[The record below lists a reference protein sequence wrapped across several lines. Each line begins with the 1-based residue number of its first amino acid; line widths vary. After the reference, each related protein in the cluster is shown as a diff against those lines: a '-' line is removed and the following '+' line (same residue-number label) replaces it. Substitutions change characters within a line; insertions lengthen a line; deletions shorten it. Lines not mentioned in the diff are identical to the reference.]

1 MDFGRRIIQ
10 VKKEEFYMK
19 IRTGF
24 VTNSSSYSS
33 AVITIQSK
41 KFVTLLKEYEDVVG
55 PGSLM
60 DGRIKGYTFS
70 AVWDEDYTPC
80 WCENVPK
87 TLDQV
92 LDRLMDG
99 LNEQMK
105 KEDEARFQALIQ
117 ELKDQKQVLTDSFQ
131 KVSWLYQNDSYD
143 EFEPD
148 VRTTRFTYS
157 KKDGGPGTFTQE

>member
-1 MDFGRRIIQ
+1 
-10 VKKEEFYMK
+10 MK

-55 PGSLM
+55 PDRLG
-60 DGRIKGYTFS
+60 GINGIIKGYTFS
-70 AVWDEDYTPC
+70 VICDDEQAPE
-80 WCENVPK
+80 WCEKVPK
-87 TLDQV
+87 TLDEV
-92 LDRLMDG
+92 LDRLIGG
-99 LNEQMK
+99 L
-105 KEDEARFQALIQ
+105 KEELENQEWLEEKDRADPAHFQALIQ
-117 ELKDQKQVLTDSFQ
+117 ALKDQKQVLTDSFQ
-131 KVSWLYQNDSYD
+131 KVCWEYNNDSYD

>member
-1 MDFGRRIIQ
+1 
-10 VKKEEFYMK
+10 MK

-41 KFVTLLKEYEDVVG
+41 KFVTLLKEYEDLVG

-60 DGRIKGYTFS
+60 DGSIKGYTFS

-80 WCENVPK
+80 WCEDVPK
-87 TLDQV
+87 TLDEV
-92 LDRLMDG
+92 LDRLIGG
-99 LNEQMK
+99 L
-105 KEDEARFQALIQ
+105 KEELENQEWLEEKDRADPAHFQALIQ
-117 ELKDQKQVLTDSFQ
+117 ALKDQKQVLTDSFQ

>member
-1 MDFGRRIIQ
+1 
-10 VKKEEFYMK
+10 MK

-33 AVITIQSK
+33 AVITIESK
-41 KFVTLLKEYEDVVG
+41 EFVTLLKEYEDLVG
-55 PGSLM
+55 PNSSMG
-60 DGRIKGYTFS
+60 GIIKGHTFS
-70 AVWDEDYTPC
+70 ALWDEDYTPG
-80 WCENVPK
+80 WCGDVPE

-92 LDRLMDG
+92 LDRLIDG
-99 LNEQMK
+99 LKEQM
-105 KEDEARFQALIQ
+105 EEADGARFQALIQ

-157 KKDGGPGTFTQE
+157 KKDGGSGTYTEE

>member
-1 MDFGRRIIQ
+1 
-10 VKKEEFYMK
+10 MK

-55 PGSLM
+55 RDRLG
-60 DGRIKGYTFS
+60 GIGAFIQGYTFS
-70 AVWDEDYTPC
+70 AIYDDEQAPVWCGD
-80 WCENVPK
+80 VPK

-92 LDRLMDG
+92 LDRMIDG
-99 LNEQMK
+99 L
-105 KEDEARFQALIQ
+105 KEELENQKWLEEKDRVDPAHFQALIQ
-117 ELKDQKQVLTDSFQ
+117 ALKDQKQVLTDSFQ

-157 KKDGGPGTFTQE
+157 KKDGGPGTYTKE

>member
-1 MDFGRRIIQ
+1 
-10 VKKEEFYMK
+10 MK

-41 KFVTLLKEYEDVVG
+41 KFVTLLKEYEDLVG

-60 DGRIKGYTFS
+60 DGIIKGYTFS
-70 AVWDEDYTPC
+70 AFWDEDYTPG
-80 WCENVPK
+80 WCTNVPE

-92 LDRLMDG
+92 LERLMDG
-99 LNEQMK
+99 LEEQMK
-105 KEDEARFQALIQ
+105 EADGARFQALIQ

-131 KVSWLYQNDSYD
+131 KVSWLYQNDSYG
-143 EFEPD
+143 EFEPE

>member
-1 MDFGRRIIQ
+1 
-10 VKKEEFYMK
+10 MK

-41 KFVTLLKEYEDVVG
+41 KFVTLLKEYEDLVG

-60 DGRIKGYTFS
+60 DGTIKGYTFS
-70 AVWDEDYTPC
+70 AFWDEDYTPV
-80 WCENVPK
+80 WCGDVPK
-87 TLDQV
+87 TLDKV
-92 LDRLMDG
+92 LDRLITG
-99 LNEQMK
+99 LEEQMK
-105 KEDEARFQALIQ
+105 EADRARFQALIQ

-131 KVSWLYQNDSYD
+131 KVSWLYQNDSYG
-143 EFEPD
+143 EFEPE

>member
-1 MDFGRRIIQ
+1 
-10 VKKEEFYMK
+10 MK

-70 AVWDEDYTPC
+70 AFWDEDYTPG
-80 WCENVPK
+80 WCEAVPK

-92 LDRLMDG
+92 LDRLIDG
-99 LNEQMK
+99 LEEQM
-105 KEDEARFQALIQ
+105 EADGARFQALIQ

-131 KVSWLYQNDSYD
+131 KVSWLYQNDSYG

-157 KKDGGPGTFTQE
+157 KKDGGSGTYTEE

>member
-1 MDFGRRIIQ
+1 
-10 VKKEEFYMK
+10 MK

-41 KFVTLLKEYEDVVG
+41 KFVTLLKEYEDLVG

-80 WCENVPK
+80 WCEDVPK
-87 TLDQV
+87 TLDEV
-92 LDRLMDG
+92 LDRLIDG
-99 LNEQMK
+99 LEEQMG
-105 KEDEARFQALIQ
+105 EGEADGARFQALVQ

-131 KVSWLYQNDSYD
+131 KVCWEYNNDSYG

-157 KKDGGPGTFTQE
+157 KKDGGSGTFTQK